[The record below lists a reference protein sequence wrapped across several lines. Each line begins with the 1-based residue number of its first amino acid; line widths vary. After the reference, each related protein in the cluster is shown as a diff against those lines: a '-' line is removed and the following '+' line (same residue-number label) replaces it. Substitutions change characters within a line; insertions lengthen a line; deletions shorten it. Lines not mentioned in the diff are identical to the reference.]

1 MPRKVSLE
9 KSRPYSTAVEQNS
22 RFLKS
27 AGLKDAGPA
36 ETPNAEE
43 CVAEFS
49 GVSKSYKTGRVQF
62 QALRNISCRI
72 PKGQTSYIFG
82 PSGSGKTTFLNLL
95 GVIDR
100 PDSGSVTIL
109 GTRVCE
115 LSDSAAADF
124 RLRHI
129 GYIFQNFNLIPVL
142 NALENVEYILLRRG
156 LSPRE
161 RRERAE
167 NYLHAVGLGDLMKRR
182 PGELS
187 GGQRQ
192 RVAIARALAGEP
204 SIIVADEPTANLDSR
219 TTGEIVELMQRMQD
233 DLKTTFVLCTHD
245 IDLING
251 SGSLLRIVD
260 GQIDHT
266 ERLS

>member
-1 MPRKVSLE
+1 MPRKIALE
-9 KSRPYSTAVEQNS
+9 KSRPHGT
-22 RFLKS
+22 
-27 AGLKDAGPA
+27 PA
-36 ETPNAEE
+36 EQVCRPRPDFGLAEMPISEE

-49 GVSKSYKTGRVQF
+49 NVSKSYKTGRVQF

-109 GTRVCE
+109 GTRV
-115 LSDSAAADF
+115 SDLPDSVAADF

-156 LSPRE
+156 LSSRE

-167 NYLHAVGLGDLMKRR
+167 KYLDAVGLGDFMKRR

-219 TTGEIVELMQRMQD
+219 TTGEIVDLMQRMQD
-233 DLKTTFVLCTHD
+233 ELATTFVLCTHD

>member
-1 MPRKVSLE
+1 MRVIAMPRKTSLE
-9 KSRPYSTAVEQNS
+9 KIGPYSPVRERTS
-22 RFLKS
+22 RTGQDV
-27 AGLKDAGPA
+27 GLA
-36 ETPNAEE
+36 ETPNPEE
-43 CVAEFS
+43 CIAEFS
-49 GVSKSYKTGRVQF
+49 GVSKSYTTGRVQF

-100 PDSGSVTIL
+100 ADSGSVTIL
-109 GTRVCE
+109 GTRVGD

-156 LSPRE
+156 LLPRD

-167 NYLHAVGLGDLMKRR
+167 KYLHAVGLSDFLQRR

-219 TTGEIVELMQRMQD
+219 TTGEIVDLMQRMQD
-233 DLKTTFVLCTHD
+233 EMKTTFVLCTHD